1 MGAPV
6 LTVGD
11 VALRGTFDKVW
22 RGFGAVTASG
32 ESASGIYW
40 VNTRDVA
47 VIHPKCTGQSPSIKR
62 YLDWNVHRVE
72 VEKLCSRDRQG
83 QGLFKC
89 RARPYKIWYSARHF
103 MMRDVYW
110 TMQKEMH
117 PGNIS
122 LTPPS
127 KSRAEH
133 SSMPRGC
140 TKLPQPPRV
149 GRDERRL
156 LTAELLGSE
165 LTGRITC
172 SCPPFQ
178 NQAI

>member
-1 MGAPV
+1 MGAPA
-6 LTVGD
+6 LTVGG
-11 VALRGTFDKVW
+11 VALWGTFDKVW
-22 RGFGAVTASG
+22 RCFGAITATG

-40 VNTRDVA
+40 VNTRDVT
-47 VIHPKCTGQSPSIKR
+47 VMHPKCTGQSPAIKR
-62 YLDWNVHRVE
+62 CLDWNVHRVE
-72 VEKLCSRDRQG
+72 VGKLCSRDRQG

-122 LTPPS
+122 LTPPN

-133 SSMPRGC
+133 SSMPRGS
-140 TKLPQPPRV
+140 TKLLQSPCV
-149 GRDERRL
+149 GRDERCL